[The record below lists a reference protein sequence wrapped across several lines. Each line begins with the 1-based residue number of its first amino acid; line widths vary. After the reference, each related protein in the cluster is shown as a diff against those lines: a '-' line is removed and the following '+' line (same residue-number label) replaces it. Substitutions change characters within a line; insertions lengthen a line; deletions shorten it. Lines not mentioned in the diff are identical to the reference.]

1 MYTVIVDRFKICG
14 DNMDEITLS
23 GVVDNIIY
31 TNAEN
36 GYTVLNLLLDEEKDD
51 VFVCCVG
58 FLPDVNLGESLNVV
72 GRRVKHPS
80 YGDQL
85 EVISYQK
92 SLPVTE
98 KAIERYLSSGIVKG
112 IGKRMAKKI
121 VDKFGRDTLMIIDT
135 EPFKLADIK
144 GISLTKAQEIGA
156 VFKEQGELTR
166 AVMFLQDYGV
176 SVNYA
181 VKIFKKYKDTTIAVV
196 QKNPYTLADEIWGIG
211 FKTADNIA
219 QKLGV
224 EPNSPYR
231 IQAGIKYILNQ
242 AAGNGHTYLPEDE
255 LTRQV
260 AEILAT
266 NEEGVA
272 ENLIKMHVASEI
284 WIENSQPRRIYL
296 NFYYYAESYI
306 AKRLIE
312 MTANKSADDP
322 FVDAMIK
329 DIEYEKDIV
338 FADGQLKAIK
348 TAMSEGVFV
357 ITGGPGTGKTT
368 IINAIIT
375 ILKAKDKKIE
385 LAAPTGK
392 ASKRMTEATGCDA
405 RTIHR
410 LLGTTALEES
420 GLHQRFTHNEENP
433 VDADYIIIDEMSMV
447 DVPLMYYLLKAV
459 AEGTGL
465 ILVGDADQLPS
476 VGAGNVLH
484 DILSSGLIAC
494 ARLNEIFRQ
503 AQESAIVT
511 NAHKINRGEYPDL
524 DDKTKDFFYMQRHN
538 SDALLDTLAGLISQ
552 RLPKYLNCD
561 PFDIKV
567 LSPMRKTP
575 LGVQSLN
582 VMLQSI
588 LNPPLPNKREKEFRG
603 TIFREGDRVMQI
615 KNDYDLAWRAVD
627 PLSNKMVDEGT
638 GVFNG
643 DEGVISFIDMENK
656 ALDVVY
662 DDIRHVAYDFTR
674 LDELDLSY
682 AVTIHKSQ
690 GSEYRAVI
698 MPLLGGPEMLM
709 TRNLLYTGVTR
720 AKELAVLI
728 GSKESIFRMV
738 DNDLQ
743 IQRYTGLALRLA
755 DFAALKNKS

>member
-1 MYTVIVDRFKICG
+1 
-14 DNMDEITLS
+14 MDEITLS

-31 TNAEN
+31 ANTEN
-36 GYTVLNLLLDEEKDD
+36 GYTVLNLLLDDEKEDI
-51 VFVCCVG
+51 FVCCVG
-58 FLPDVNLGESLNVV
+58 FLPDVNLGESLNVI
-72 GRRVKHPS
+72 GRRVRHPS

-135 EPFKLADIK
+135 QPHKLADIK

-156 VFKEQGELTR
+156 VFREQGELTR

-181 VKIFKKYKDTTIAVV
+181 VKIFKKYKDTTISVV

-219 QKLGV
+219 QKLGI
-224 EPNSPYR
+224 EHNSPHR
-231 IQAGIKYILNQ
+231 IQAGVKYILNT
-242 AAGNGHTYLPEDE
+242 AANNGHTYLPEDE

-260 AEILAT
+260 SELLEINGDDIT
-266 NEEGVA
+266 
-272 ENLIKMHVASEI
+272 ENLIKMHVSSEI
-284 WIENSQPRRIYL
+284 WIEGTTPRRIYL

-306 AKRLIE
+306 AKRLIDMASNE
-312 MTANKSADDP
+312 MSDDP
-322 FVDAMIK
+322 LVDAIIK
-329 DIEYEKDIV
+329 DIEYEKDIK
-338 FADGQLKAIK
+338 FAEGQLKAIK
-348 TAMSEGVFV
+348 TALGAGVFV

-375 ILKAKDKKIE
+375 ILKAKNEKIE

-392 ASKRMTEATGCDA
+392 ASKRMTEATGCEA

-410 LLGTTALEES
+410 LLGTTSLEES
-420 GLHQRFTHNEENP
+420 GLHQRFTHDEENP
-433 VDADYIIIDEMSMV
+433 IDADCIIIDEVSMV

-459 AEGTGL
+459 DRNTRL

-484 DILSSGLIAC
+484 DILSSGYIAC
-494 ARLNEIFRQ
+494 AKLNEIFRQ

-511 NAHKINRGEYPDL
+511 NAHKINKGEYPDL
-524 DDKTKDFFYMQRHN
+524 NDKSKDFFYMQRQN
-538 SDALLDTLAGLISQ
+538 YETLLETLTGLISQ
-552 RLPKYLNCD
+552 RLPKYLDCD
-561 PFDIKV
+561 PLDIKV

-575 LGVQSLN
+575 LGVQNLN

-588 LNPPLPNKREKEFRG
+588 LNPPAPDKREKEFRG

-615 KNDYDLAWRAVD
+615 KNDYDLEWRAVD
-627 PLSNKMVDEGT
+627 PVLNKMVDEGT

-643 DEGVISFIDMENK
+643 DEGVIGFIDMQNK
-656 ALDVVY
+656 SVDVVY

-690 GSEYRAVI
+690 GSEYKAVI

-720 AKELAVLI
+720 AKELAVLV
-728 GSKESIFRMV
+728 GSRESIYRMV
-738 DNDLQ
+738 DNNLQ
-743 IQRYTGLALRLA
+743 VKRYSGLASRLEE
-755 DFAALKNKS
+755 FAKFKHKS

>member
-1 MYTVIVDRFKICG
+1 
-14 DNMDEITLS
+14 MDELTLS

-36 GYTVLNLLLDEEKDD
+36 GYTVLNLLLDDEKED

-112 IGKRMAKKI
+112 IGKRMAQKI
-121 VDKFGRDTLMIIDT
+121 VDKFGRDTLMIIDA
-135 EPFKLADIK
+135 EPHKLADIK

-156 VFKEQGELTR
+156 VFKEQSELTR

-219 QKLGV
+219 QKLGI
-224 EPNSPYR
+224 ESDSPYR

-242 AAGNGHTYLPEDE
+242 ASNNGHTYLPEPE
-255 LTRQV
+255 LKKQV
-260 AEILAT
+260 SELLGTPADDIT
-266 NEEGVA
+266 D
-272 ENLIKMHVASEI
+272 NLVKMHVASEV
-284 WIENSQPRRIYL
+284 WIENSDPRRIYL

-306 AKRLIE
+306 AKRLID
-312 MTANKSADDP
+312 MAANVKPDDP
-322 FVDAMIK
+322 SAQAAIK
-329 DIEYEKDIV
+329 YIESVNDIE
-338 FADGQLKAIK
+338 FADEQLNAIRS
-348 TAMSEGVFV
+348 ALREGVFV

-368 IINAIIT
+368 IINAIIN
-375 ILKAKDKKIE
+375 ILSDRNEVIE

-392 ASKRMTEATGCDA
+392 ASKRMTEATGRDA

-410 LLGTTALEES
+410 LLGTTSLEES
-420 GLHQRFTHNEENP
+420 GLHQRFTHDEENP
-433 VDADYIIIDEMSMV
+433 IDADCIIIDEVSMV

-459 AEGTGL
+459 GKDTRL

-484 DILSSGLIAC
+484 DILSSGFIAC

-503 AQESAIVT
+503 ARESAIVT
-511 NAHKINRGEYPDL
+511 NAHKINKGEYPDL
-524 DDKTKDFFYMQRHN
+524 DDKTRDFFYMQRQN
-538 SDALLDTLAGLISQ
+538 YDTVLDTLSGLISQ
-552 RLPKYLNCD
+552 RLPKYLNCE
-561 PFDIKV
+561 PQDIKV

-582 VMLQSI
+582 VMLQKI
-588 LNPPLPNKREKEFRG
+588 LNPPNPKKREKEFRG
-603 TIFREGDRVMQI
+603 TVFREGDRVMQI
-615 KNDYDLAWRAVD
+615 KNDYDLAWTAAD
-627 PLSNKMVDEGT
+627 PVTGKMIDEGT

-643 DEGVISFIDMENK
+643 DEGVITVIDLENK
-656 ALDVVY
+656 AMEVVY

-690 GSEYRAVI
+690 GSEYKAVI
-698 MPLLGGPEMLM
+698 MPLLGCPEMLM
-709 TRNLLYTGVTR
+709 TRNLLYTG
-720 AKELAVLI
+720 
-728 GSKESIFRMV
+728 
-738 DNDLQ
+738 
-743 IQRYTGLALRLA
+743 
-755 DFAALKNKS
+755 